1 MLKKMTFRKIT
12 VTLCALITLS
22 CFYFFP
28 TTNNLISIEKN
39 IIYEEELN
47 FDDIYL
53 IDKNNYVSL
62 VSVILNE
69 TQIEKNIKEKLEYLI
84 FNGPYNDFIPNGFK
98 PIIPSET
105 IINNIKLEN
114 NKITIDFSK
123 EIFNIKNEDASKMI
137 EAIIYTITENND
149 INEIYLYNDGKIIEK
164 LGNIILKYPLNRNYG
179 INKKY
184 NFNSLNNLTKTTVY
198 YVSELGDNSYYV
210 PITFV
215 SNNMEEKIMVIIN
228 ELKSSTI
235 YQSNLLSYLN
245 NKTELE
251 NYEIIEETMYLSFND
266 KIFDIVG
273 DNKILEEVKYTIA
286 SSVFENYNVKEVVF
300 KVGEEEIIKLS
311 E

>member
-28 TTNNLISIEKN
+28 TKSDTLLIEKN
-39 IIYEEELN
+39 IIYEENLN
-47 FDDIYL
+47 YEDIYL
-53 IDKNNYVSL
+53 MDKNDYVAL
-62 VSVILNE
+62 VSIIINE
-69 TQIEKNIKEKLEYLI
+69 TELEQNIRKRIEYLI
-84 FNGPYNDFIPNGFK
+84 LEGPYNNLLPNGFK
-98 PIIPSET
+98 PIIPSGT
-105 IINNIKLEN
+105 TINNIKIEG
-114 NKITIDFSK
+114 NKITIDFSE
-123 EIFNIKNEDASKMI
+123 EILNIKEEYAAKMI
-137 EAIIYTITENND
+137 EAIIYTITENTN
-149 INEIYLYNDGKIIEK
+149 INEIYLYEGEQLINK
-164 LGNIILKYPLNRNYG
+164 LGNVSLKYPLNRNYG

-198 YVSELGDNSYYV
+198 YVSEIGDNNYYV
-210 PITFV
+210 PVTYI
-215 SNNMEEKIMVIIN
+215 NNTAEEKIMVIIN

-251 NYEIIEETMYLSFND
+251 KYEIIEQTMYLSFND

-286 SSVFENYNVKEVVF
+286 SSVFENYDVKEVVF
-300 KVGEEEIIKLS
+300 KVGEEEITKLS